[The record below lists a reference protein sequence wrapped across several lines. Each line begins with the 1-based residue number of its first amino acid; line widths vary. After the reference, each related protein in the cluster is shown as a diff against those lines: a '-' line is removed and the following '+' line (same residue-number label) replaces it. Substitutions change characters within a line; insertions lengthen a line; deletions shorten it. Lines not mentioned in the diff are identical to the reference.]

1 MTRAHWSRGSGDVP
15 SGDWPWWQ
23 PPSETLETIAEI
35 VAARWNAAKACY
47 RESSFWPSATSWT
60 NWLCATCL
68 DEIRPDAYHFT
79 RGGKLIK

>member
-1 MTRAHWSRGSGDVP
+1 MMTTRAS
-15 SGDWPWWQ
+15 WPLWQ
-23 PPSETLETIAEI
+23 VEGVALHSCETLETIAEI

-60 NWLCATCL
+60 NWLCAQ
-68 DEIRPDAYHFT
+68 PDAYHFT

>member
-1 MTRAHWSRGSGDVP
+1 MTRAHGSGDAP
-15 SGDWPWWQ
+15 SRDWPLWQ

-47 RESSFWPSATSWT
+47 RESSFWPGATSWT
-60 NWLCATCL
+60 HWLCANV
-68 DEIRPDAYHFT
+68 DAISANAYHFT

>member
-1 MTRAHWSRGSGDVP
+1 MTRAHWP
-15 SGDWPWWQ
+15 LWQ

-60 NWLCATCL
+60 NWLC
-68 DEIRPDAYHFT
+68 EQPDAYHFT